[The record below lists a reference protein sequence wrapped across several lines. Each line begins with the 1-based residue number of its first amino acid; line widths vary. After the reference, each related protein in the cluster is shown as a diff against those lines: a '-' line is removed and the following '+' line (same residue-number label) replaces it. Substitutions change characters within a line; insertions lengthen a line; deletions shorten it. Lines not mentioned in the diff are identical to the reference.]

1 MSEDKKKASSKAK
14 TAEEKK
20 KEEVLENIMEEL
32 EEEAKEKEAADTSA
46 TKEDKDDAEANP
58 TVEKED
64 KKKEKKNPLQ
74 EKIDELNDKVL
85 RQMAEFENFRKRT
98 DKEKSQQFDLG
109 QSNVLEK
116 LLPIVDNFERG
127 LAAVP
132 ENEKE
137 GAFADGMNK
146 IYKQLIKQ
154 LEDLGVTP
162 KKGSVYYCPYYRVK
176 KGQPTT
182 KCKQASDE
190 YSGKVGFL
198 TVDEEIL
205 AGRSATSGMQ
215 DYLYNS
221 AYYWLGSPVGFLE
234 GTAFVFRVSYDYSA
248 NGGSNVHSSHGVRP
262 VVSLSPNTSYTGS
275 GTTTDPFIVN

>member
-32 EEEAKEKEAADTSA
+32 EEEAKEKEAAQTPDSQ
-46 TKEDKDDAEANP
+46 EEKDDAEEKA

-64 KKKEKKNPLQ
+64 NKKEKKNPLQ

-98 DKEKSQQFDLG
+98 DKEKSQQFELG
-109 QSNVLEK
+109 QGNVLEK
-116 LLPIVDNFERG
+116 LLPVVDNFERG

-132 ENEKE
+132 DEEKD

-162 KKGSVYYCPYYRVK
+162 IEAVGKEFDPNLHNAVMQVESQEYESGIVAQELQKGYMFH
-176 KGQPTT
+176 
-182 KCKQASDE
+182 D
-190 YSGKVGFL
+190 
-198 TVDEEIL
+198 TVL
-205 AGRSATSGMQ
+205 R
-215 DYLYNS
+215 
-221 AYYWLGSPVGFLE
+221 
-234 GTAFVFRVSYDYSA
+234 
-248 NGGSNVHSSHGVRP
+248 HSMVA
-262 VVSLSPNTSYTGS
+262 VAQ
-275 GTTTDPFIVN
+275 

>member
-1 MSEDKKKASSKAK
+1 MSEDKKKASAKAK

-32 EEEAKEKEAADTSA
+32 EEEAKEKEAAQTPDTQ
-46 TKEDKDDAEANP
+46 EEQNDAEEKA

-74 EKIDELNDKVL
+74 DKIDELNDKVL

-132 ENEKE
+132 DDEKE

-162 KKGSVYYCPYYRVK
+162 IEAVGKEFDPNLHNAVMQVESQEYESGIVAQELQKGYMFHDSVLR
-176 KGQPTT
+176 
-182 KCKQASDE
+182 
-190 YSGKVGFL
+190 
-198 TVDEEIL
+198 
-205 AGRSATSGMQ
+205 
-215 DYLYNS
+215 
-221 AYYWLGSPVGFLE
+221 
-234 GTAFVFRVSYDYSA
+234 
-248 NGGSNVHSSHGVRP
+248 HSMVA
-262 VVSLSPNTSYTGS
+262 VAQ
-275 GTTTDPFIVN
+275 

>member
-14 TAEEKK
+14 SAEEKK

-32 EEEAKEKEAADTSA
+32 EEEAKEKEAAQTPDSQ
-46 TKEDKDDAEANP
+46 EEKDDAEEKA

-64 KKKEKKNPLQ
+64 NKKEKKNPHQ

-98 DKEKSQQFDLG
+98 DKEKSQQFELG
-109 QSNVLEK
+109 QGNVLEQ
-116 LLPIVDNFERG
+116 LLPVVDNFERG

-132 ENEKE
+132 DEEKD

-162 KKGSVYYCPYYRVK
+162 IEAVGKEFDPNLHNAVMQVESQEYESGIVAQELQKGYMFH
-176 KGQPTT
+176 
-182 KCKQASDE
+182 D
-190 YSGKVGFL
+190 
-198 TVDEEIL
+198 TVL
-205 AGRSATSGMQ
+205 R
-215 DYLYNS
+215 
-221 AYYWLGSPVGFLE
+221 
-234 GTAFVFRVSYDYSA
+234 
-248 NGGSNVHSSHGVRP
+248 HSMVA
-262 VVSLSPNTSYTGS
+262 VAQ
-275 GTTTDPFIVN
+275 

>member
-1 MSEDKKKASSKAK
+1 MSEDKKKASSAKAGK
-14 TAEEKK
+14 SAEEKK

-32 EEEAKEKEAADTSA
+32 EEEAKEKETAQTPDTQ
-46 TKEDKDDAEANP
+46 EEKDDAEQEA

-132 ENEKE
+132 DDEKE

-162 KKGSVYYCPYYRVK
+162 IEAVGKEFDPNLHNAVMQVESQEYESGIVAQELQKGYMFHDSVLR
-176 KGQPTT
+176 
-182 KCKQASDE
+182 
-190 YSGKVGFL
+190 
-198 TVDEEIL
+198 
-205 AGRSATSGMQ
+205 
-215 DYLYNS
+215 
-221 AYYWLGSPVGFLE
+221 
-234 GTAFVFRVSYDYSA
+234 
-248 NGGSNVHSSHGVRP
+248 HSMVA
-262 VVSLSPNTSYTGS
+262 VAQ
-275 GTTTDPFIVN
+275 